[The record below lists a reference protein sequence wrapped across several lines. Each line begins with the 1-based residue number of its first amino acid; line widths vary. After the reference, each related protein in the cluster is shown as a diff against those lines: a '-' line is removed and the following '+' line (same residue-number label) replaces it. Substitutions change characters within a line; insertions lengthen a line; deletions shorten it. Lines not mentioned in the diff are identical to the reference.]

1 MRVGDR
7 LYFERFIW
15 FDSQIRNG
23 RFPNATALA
32 RKFEFDIKTAQRSIE
47 YFRDRLGAPLDY
59 DPSRRGYRYRDPDFQ
74 LPVTRLTENELVA
87 LLASRKLLT
96 DAAAGPLGDELE
108 KVSSRLGALLSD
120 NLKGRITPER
130 AFSFRWN
137 GMAAS
142 DPLIFK
148 QTVSALLSCHLLTFC
163 YYSPL
168 AGACTARTVEPHH
181 MVNYMG
187 AWHLIAWCRVRN
199 DWRDFH
205 LARVSLAHLEDE
217 TFTPRS
223 EAAWRPWLD
232 DTFGIFQN
240 RQRFEVTIR
249 FSAERARWVRE
260 ELWHHGQSMTEL
272 ETGELELTVPVSHEA
287 EILMEVLKHGSH
299 AEVIEPQW
307 LRERVRE
314 EIEGMRKKY

>member
-1 MRVGDR
+1 MGDR
-7 LYFERFIW
+7 LYFERFVW
-15 FDSQIRNG
+15 FDSQIRKG
-23 RFPNATALA
+23 RYPNATALA

-47 YFRDRLGAPLDY
+47 HFRDRLGAPLEY
-59 DPSRRGYRYRDPDFQ
+59 DPSRRGYSYHDPDFQ
-74 LPVTRLTENELVA
+74 LPVTHLTENELVA

-108 KVSSRLGALLSD
+108 KVSTRLGALLSE
-120 NLKGRITPER
+120 NLAGKISPER

-148 QTVSALLSCHLLTFC
+148 QTVSALLSCRLLTFC

-187 AWHLIAWCRVRN
+187 AWHLIAWCRLRN

-217 TFTPRS
+217 TFTPRHES
-223 EAAWRPWLD
+223 AWRPLLD
-232 DTFGIFQN
+232 DTFDIFQN
-240 RQRFEVTIR
+240 RERFEVTIR
-249 FSAERARWVRE
+249 FSAERARWVRD
-260 ELWHHGQSMTEL
+260 ELWHPDQRLTEL
-272 ETGELELTVPVSHEA
+272 ETGEVELTVPVSHEA

-299 AEVIEPQW
+299 AEVMEPDS
-307 LRERVRE
+307 LRVRIRG
-314 EIEGMRKKY
+314 EIERMMKKY

>member
-23 RFPNATALA
+23 CFPNATALA
-32 RKFEFDIKTAQRSIE
+32 RKFEFDTKTAQRSIE

-59 DPSRRGYRYRDPDFQ
+59 DQSRRGYRYSDPDFQ
-74 LPVTRLTENELVA
+74 LPVTHLTENELVA

-108 KVSSRLGALLSD
+108 KVSHRLGSLLSD
-120 NLKGRITPER
+120 NLKGKISPER

-148 QTVSALLSCHLLTFC
+148 QAVSSLLACRLLTFC

-187 AWHLIAWCRVRN
+187 AWHLIAWCRLRN

-217 TFTPRS
+217 IFTPRN
-223 EAAWRPWLD
+223 ETAWRPLLD

-240 RQRFEVTIR
+240 RERFEVTIR

-260 ELWHHGQSMTEL
+260 ELWHHGQSVMEL

-307 LRERVRE
+307 LRDRVKE